1 VVRLTREPVA
11 RRAAEEVTRGLSREG
26 ERIGPYR
33 IVREV
38 GRGSMGAVFLAERA
52 DSQFEKRVALK
63 LLRRGRESEQA
74 LRRFLTERRILSR
87 LEHAGIARMLDGG
100 STPDGL
106 PYFVM
111 DAGLWKADMRQRARA
126 SFDAFGR
133 PPRNGIRTFDE
144 QLQVRAL
151 LPHREHCFERLSDSA
166 AALHTCSNHQ
176 NPKRQRTRRPG
187 WLNLMSPPRPA

>member
-1 VVRLTREPVA
+1 
-11 RRAAEEVTRGLSREG
+11 
-26 ERIGPYR
+26 
-33 IVREV
+33 
-38 GRGSMGAVFLAERA
+38 MFLAERA

-111 DAGLWKADMRQRARA
+111 EFVD
-126 SFDAFGR
+126 GR
-133 PPRNGIRTFDE
+133 PLGQYCDE
-144 QLQVRAL
+144 RC
-151 LPHREHCFERLSDSA
+151 LPLRERLRLFIEIGEAVEYAHANLVSG
-166 AALHTCSNHQ
+166 
-176 NPKRQRTRRPG
+176 RR
-187 WLNLMSPPRPA
+187 S